1 MAIFSTIADSI
12 QQTTELD
19 DTTALLDSTTIV
31 GPLAPAFSEALNEVF
46 AKMPSTVDGGSGTDL
61 VTESQQI
68 SSVQQRKLIASIP
81 HEFGKGASSAGLNT
95 IIYAVTRNGITS
107 NDVTNI
113 GDRMRNITRSLWA
126 DASPNRPP
134 LIVVMDVN
142 VDGTVN
148 RYTNEVNEGLAL
160 AVESYG
166 RVFGVPVV
174 NSLPAALKALSGK

>member
-95 IIYAVTRNGITS
+95 TIYAVT
-107 NDVTNI
+107 
-113 GDRMRNITRSLWA
+113 RMRNITRSPWA
-126 DASPNRPP
+126 DVNPNRPP
-134 LIVVMDVN
+134 LIIVMDVN

-166 RVFGVPVV
+166 KAFGVPVV